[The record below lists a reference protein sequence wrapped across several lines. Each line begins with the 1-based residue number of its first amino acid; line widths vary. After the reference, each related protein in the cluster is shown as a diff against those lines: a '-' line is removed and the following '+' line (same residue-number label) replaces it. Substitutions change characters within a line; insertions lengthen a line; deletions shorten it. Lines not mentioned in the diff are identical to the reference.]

1 MKNALFLFLLC
12 SSFSVFAQQYK
23 VAEGYKIAFSNP
35 DVSGTFDELSA
46 STLIFD
52 EAKLASAKLSFKIEV
67 ASINTGNGLQNK
79 HARGEEWFNADK
91 YPYIEFNSTKIEK
104 TTEGFKATGKLQM
117 HGVSKEVTIPFTF
130 SKKGNKGT
138 FIAKFSVDRSDYQ
151 VGKKNSGVAETIK
164 ITATI
169 PVIKK

>member
-35 DVSGTFDELSA
+35 DVSGTFDELSS

-79 HARGEEWFNADK
+79 H
-91 YPYIEFNSTKIEK
+91 IV
-104 TTEGFKATGKLQM
+104 TGKQI
-117 HGVSKEVTIPFTF
+117 GRASCRERV
-130 SKKGNKGT
+130 
-138 FIAKFSVDRSDYQ
+138 
-151 VGKKNSGVAETIK
+151 
-164 ITATI
+164 
-169 PVIKK
+169 